1 MPQIPWKLAPITMF
15 CQARGSE
22 LPANSSQD
30 QELQSFSLA
39 AQFWKTTRKLGV
51 VLGATLLGSF
61 TTVVAQDA
69 PGASWSN
76 YGFGF
81 SGGAAGATPYYYP
94 QAGAGVSINPPA
106 AYGSAMNGSFVAQ
119 PMPTGIAPYNYGA
132 QPVDPSGVA
141 GQPYLSGQGAVT
153 GYGAGVNLSPYA
165 AANGFPQNSAVQGRL
180 PSPALPGP
188 NYQSGYA
195 SGAKYFQPGGYDA
208 RIGSPYYYD
217 GNERSTISGDPYV
230 DHFGPGFH
238 RNQVHGHY
246 RFPYYSYRA
255 PWYYPGRAVYNRDTN
270 YAW

>member
-1 MPQIPWKLAPITMF
+1 MPQTPWKLAPITMF
-15 CQARGSE
+15 CQARGNE
-22 LPANSSQD
+22 LPADFSQSKPT
-30 QELQSFSLA
+30 QGFSLA
-39 AQFWKTTRKLGV
+39 AQFWKTTMKLGV

-61 TTVVAQDA
+61 TTLVAQDA

-81 SGGAAGATPYYYP
+81 SGGAAGTTPSYYP
-94 QAGAGVSINPPA
+94 QAGVGVSINPPA
-106 AYGSAMNGSFVAQ
+106 AYGSTMNGSVVAQ
-119 PMPTGIAPYNYGA
+119 PTPTGIAPYNYGA
-132 QPVDPSGVA
+132 QPIDPSTMA
-141 GQPYLSGQGAVT
+141 SQPYLTGQGTMA
-153 GYGAGVNLSPYA
+153 GYGANVNLLPYA
-165 AANGFPQNSAVQGRL
+165 TPYGLAPNSQVQGRL

-188 NYQSGYA
+188 TYQSGYA